1 MLSDA
6 FAQAAGAPPPANSP
20 MALFAQ
26 FGWIVLVFVVMY
38 LLLIRPQQQQQKK
51 TSEMLKALK
60 RGDRVV
66 TSGGII
72 GSVIGVDDGKVVLR
86 VSDDVKLEFVKS
98 AVVQVLVEKSA

>member
-1 MLSDA
+1 MLSNA
-6 FAQAAGAPPPANSP
+6 YAQAAGAPPPNSP
-20 MALFAQ
+20 VALFAQ
-26 FGWIVLVFVVMY
+26 FGWIILVFVVMY

-51 TSEMLKALK
+51 TSEMLKTLK

-86 VSDDVKLEFVKS
+86 VSDDVKMEFVKS